1 MSIQNQEFLYSIFR
15 KEIKDRKIPLSLGK
29 TCPVKCTF
37 CYEMDHSYRN
47 TFETPLTTQEHWEFI
62 FNEICSF
69 PTRDAESWV
78 LGGNEYMEWTDLALH
93 PKAMDWIEEFLDKTD
108 KKITVFSVGYFDPVR
123 INRLA
128 DKYPGRI
135 NFCLLYTSPSPRDL
149 STSRMPSSA

>member
-69 PTRDAESWV
+69 PTRDAESWYWV
-78 LGGNEYMEWTDLALH
+78 
-93 PKAMDWIEEFLDKTD
+93 AMNIWNGQILLSILKRWIGLKSFW
-108 KKITVFSVGYFDPVR
+108 
-123 INRLA
+123 INRI
-128 DKYPGRI
+128 RR
-135 NFCLLYTSPSPRDL
+135 SPFFRLVILTQLGSIGWPTNIPAGSIL
-149 STSRMPSSA
+149 NYQ